1 MNEII
6 KYLLDSKQTFK
17 IVGQSDNTLS
27 FIVQGRDTLKYDMEK
42 CTIEQVIASLEHQVE
57 QIIKTIR

>member
-1 MNEII
+1 MNDII
-6 KYLLDSKQTFK
+6 KYLLDSRQTFK

-27 FIVQGRDTLKYDMEK
+27 FIVQGRDTLKFDMDR
-42 CTIEQVIASLEHQVE
+42 CTLDQVIAHLEHQVE